1 MKNNKKRWSGFV
13 LGFAILFVFAVIMS
27 TANAKAKEDE
37 QLVIPDGVYIGDT
50 SVEGMTAEEAA
61 KEVEKQIEKLSDT
74 KITLEA
80 DGNTI
85 EVSAKE
91 LGIKWGNKDITEK
104 AVNIGKT
111 GNLISRYKET
121 KDLEK
126 GDKVFKI
133 SYDADKSKV
142 TALLKENAGKL
153 NQDAVDNG
161 LTRENGSFVYVEGHD
176 GIEVNVDKSAELVK
190 EYMNQEWD
198 GKETTIT
205 LEAKIVEPRGT
216 KEELAQVQDLLGS
229 YKTDFSSS
237 AAGRAKNV
245 KNGAAKINGTILYPG
260 DTFSVHD
267 AVTPFN
273 EENGYALAGSYENG
287 TTVETYGGGICQVS
301 TTLYNAVIRAE
312 LEITERHAHS
322 MIVSYVQ
329 PSMDAAISGE
339 YKDLKFKNSTEAP
352 IYIEGYT
359 QGGIVYFN
367 VFGKETREAG
377 RSVEFVS
384 ETLSETDPGVQYVEE
399 TTLPIGTISTKQQAH
414 IGKKATLW
422 KIVTVNGKEISRE
435 QFNKSTY
442 QASPK
447 IVMVGVASGNG
458 NAIAAVQAAIA
469 TQDEAAISAAAAANC
484 DDAIAAAQAQAEAEA
499 AAAQAAQASQSIV
512 PKEIPQQ

>member
-1 MKNNKKRWSGFV
+1 MKNNKKRWSG
-13 LGFAILFVFAVIMS
+13 LAISFALLFAVVAMS
-27 TANAKAKEDE
+27 TVNAKAKEEDK
-37 QLVIPDGVYIGDT
+37 LVIPDGVYIGDI
-50 SVEGMTAEEAA
+50 SVEGMTSEEAA
-61 KEVEKQIEKLSDT
+61 KEVEKQISKLSDT

-80 DGNTI
+80 DGNSI

-91 LGIKWGNKDITEK
+91 LGIKWGNKEITEK
-104 AVNIGKT
+104 AVNLGKT

-126 GDKVFKI
+126 GDKVFAI
-133 SYDADKSKV
+133 SYDIDKSKAK
-142 TALLKENAGKL
+142 ALLKDNESKL
-153 NQDAVDNG
+153 NQKAVDNG

-176 GIEVNVDKSAELVK
+176 GVEVNVDKSVEAIK
-190 EYMNQEWD
+190 TYMSQEWD
-198 GKETTIT
+198 GKEITIA
-205 LEAKIVEPRGT
+205 LEAKVVEPRGT
-216 KEELAQVQDLLGS
+216 KEELAQVQDLLGA

-260 DTFSVHD
+260 DVFSVHD

-322 MIVSYVQ
+322 MVVNYVD

-359 QGGIVYFN
+359 QGGIIYFN

-377 RSVEFVS
+377 RKVEFVS
-384 ETLSETDPGVQYVEE
+384 ETLSETDPGVQYVAEA
-399 TTLPIGTISTKQQAH
+399 TLPIGTVSTRQQAH

-422 KIVTVNGKEISRE
+422 KIVTVNGKEVSRE

-447 IVMVGVASGNG
+447 IVVVGVASGDG
-458 NAIAAVQAAIA
+458 NAVAAVQAAIA
-469 TQDEAAISAAAAANC
+469 TQDEATISAAAAANC
-484 DDAIAAAQAQAEAEA
+484 DDAIAAAQAQQAAEA
-499 AAAQAAQASQSIV
+499 AAAQAAQASQGVV
-512 PKEIPQQ
+512 PQETTQQ